1 MAIYRTV
8 SMSFWTDSK
17 VVDEFTPEDKYF
29 YLYLFTNP
37 HTNLCGCYE
46 LSIKQVE
53 LETGYS
59 KDAIYNLIKRFESVH
74 DVVRYSKKTKE
85 ILLINWS
92 KYNWTTSDKFRKPLA
107 KELENIK
114 EKKFREYLVSVFN
127 GENKRYPIDTNCIDT
142 SDTVTDTD
150 TVPKTYNKSDIE
162 GLFET
167 LWKLYPEKKG
177 KGKVSDKDKR
187 LIYDIGL
194 DHMTRAINR
203 YIAEVSVTGWKHY
216 QNGNTFFH
224 SGYLD
229 YLDENYEPSRQ
240 RDRPAC
246 LFNNAPKRDYDME
259 ELERKLLATN

>member
-17 VVDEFTPEDKYF
+17 VVDDFTPEDKYF

-114 EKKFREYLVSVFN
+114 DKNFREYLVSVFN

-150 TVPKTYNKSDIE
+150 TVSKTDNKSDIE
-162 GLFET
+162 GLFEI
-167 LWKLYPEKKG
+167 LWKEYPEKKG
-177 KGKVSDKDKR
+177 KGRISDADKR
-187 LIYDIGL
+187 KIASIGEE
-194 DHMTRAINR
+194 HMLRALQR
-203 YIAEVSVTGWKHY
+203 YKQDVNSTDWKHW
-216 QNGNTFFH
+216 QNGSTWFH
-224 SGYLD
+224 SGYID
-229 YLDENYEPSRQ
+229 YLDENYERTNQGRAANSR
-240 RDRPAC
+240 
-246 LFNNAPKRDYDME
+246 FNNGIERSEDMKSL
-259 ELERKLLATN
+259 ELKLLASN

>member
-17 VVDEFTPEDKYF
+17 VIDDFTPEDKYF

-46 LSIKQVE
+46 FSIKQVE

-59 KDAIYNLIKRFESVH
+59 KDAIRNLIKRFEEIH

-85 ILLINWS
+85 ILLLNWH

-114 EKKFREYLVSVFN
+114 ERKFREYLVSVFN

-142 SDTVTDTD
+142 SDTVTVTD
-150 TVPKTYNKSDIE
+150 TVSD
-162 GLFET
+162 T
-167 LWKLYPEKKG
+167 KEKKTELE
-177 KGKVSDKDKR
+177 KA
-187 LIYDIGL
+187 L
-194 DHMTRAINR
+194 DDFIKHRKKIKSPMTDRAYELFINR
-203 YIAEVSVTGWKHY
+203 LDKLSGGDDQKKIAIINQSIENGWK
-216 QNGNTFFH
+216 GVFE
-224 SGYLD
+224 LK
-229 YLDENYEPSRQ
+229 ENK
-240 RDRPAC
+240 
-246 LFNNAPKRDYDME
+246 FNNANTRKYDMN
-259 ELERKLLATN
+259 ELELKLLQTN